1 MSTLRCRLKRAVTAM
16 PGNYF
21 FKNQSKFIHKQN
33 NIFIFS
39 GSSSGSG
46 GSISHSFSVDEIQKM
61 RIKLKSSKSFP
72 NGLLA
77 EQLNEA
83 DETKHQQQST
93 QKQKSM
99 ADNHKADQSTKL
111 LSAQKNNKLIVNHD
125 ECDNSSSGVSSDQEI
140 SNTKTPPPPP
150 TTMQS
155 TKTVTNS
162 IMHSKQGGNC
172 MANATTTIIG
182 GSNDN
187 NNVKEMKPHAGILK
201 TSMHNSSMPNKLSS
215 NNATTSTSMAN
226 VKIVESMNKKS
237 INLPPLS
244 NITKQ
249 ISAAII
255 DDTKNANDDFD
266 DSFDDLASPP
276 SKGFQRH
283 NSLTRKQ
290 AATIAQNRA
299 LYTKS
304 AVSLVQLPPPIE
316 ADNDEHDQ
324 NNYHAAECRKNTRN
338 LIAMKS
344 NNAKMI
350 IPSAALCI
358 EPPLPSMVVGV
369 DDNVLAPPPEFS
381 DTVSNIKASGT
392 TNSNAQTRSVRIVGA
407 VPKRLQSH

>member
-1 MSTLRCRLKRAVTAM
+1 MSTLPCRLKQVVTAM
-16 PGNYF
+16 PGNYLF
-21 FKNQSKFIHKQN
+21 VQCYSKSMLSKCTQSLIKIQ
-33 NIFIFS
+33 FIFS

-46 GSISHSFSVDEIQKM
+46 GSIPHSFSVDEIQKM

-83 DETKHQQQST
+83 DETKHQQQSS
-93 QKQKSM
+93 QKQMSM
-99 ADNHKADQSTKL
+99 ADNHKTDQSSKL
-111 LSAQKNNKLIVNHD
+111 LLAQKNNKLIVNHD

-140 SNTKTPPPPP
+140 SNTKTPP
-150 TTMQS
+150 TTMQPIKSITTS
-155 TKTVTNS
+155 TL
-162 IMHSKQGGNC
+162 HSKQ
-172 MANATTTIIG
+172 ANTIIG
-182 GSNDN
+182 NDN
-187 NNVKEMKPHAGILK
+187 NNVKEMKPHVGILK
-201 TSMHNSSMPNKLSS
+201 TSLNNSSIPHKLSAS
-215 NNATTSTSMAN
+215 TAITSTSASMAN
-226 VKIVESMNKKS
+226 VKIVESVNKKS

-244 NITKQ
+244 NVTKQ

-266 DSFDDLASPP
+266 DSFDDLPSPP

-304 AVSLVQLPPPIE
+304 AVSLLPPPIE
-316 ADNDEHDQ
+316 GDETDQ

-350 IPSAALCI
+350 IPSPISDKNQNDGIGGAMAQDI
-358 EPPLPSMVVGV
+358 
-369 DDNVLAPPPEFS
+369 VLAPPPEFS
-381 DTVSNIKASGT
+381 DTVSNIKAPGT

>member
-1 MSTLRCRLKRAVTAM
+1 MK
-16 PGNYF
+16 
-21 FKNQSKFIHKQN
+21 
-33 NIFIFS
+33 FIFS

-46 GSISHSFSVDEIQKM
+46 GSIPHSFSVDEIQKM

-77 EQLNEA
+77 EQLNET
-83 DETKHQQQST
+83 DETKHQQQSS
-93 QKQKSM
+93 QKQLSGS
-99 ADNHKADQSTKL
+99 DNHKIDQSSKL
-111 LSAQKNNKLIVNHD
+111 LAAQKSNKLIVNHD

-140 SNTKTPPPPP
+140 SNTKTPPP
-150 TTMQS
+150 
-155 TKTVTNS
+155 
-162 IMHSKQGGNC
+162 
-172 MANATTTIIG
+172 TTTIMQPTKSMTNSTLLHSKHGNGGTFMANIG
-182 GSNDN
+182 NDN
-187 NNVKEMKPHAGILK
+187 NNVKDMKPQVGILK
-201 TSMHNSSMPNKLSS
+201 TSLNNSISSNKLLSS
-215 NNATTSTSMAN
+215 NNATTSTSTSMANN
-226 VKIVESMNKKS
+226 VKIVESVNKKS

-244 NITKQ
+244 NVTKQ

-266 DSFDDLASPP
+266 DAFDDLPSPP
-276 SKGFQRH
+276 LKGFQRH

-316 ADNDEHDQ
+316 ADSDETDQ

-350 IPSAALCI
+350 IPSPICDKNQNDGLGGGATRNISINSLTS
-358 EPPLPSMVVGV
+358 PMVVQ
-369 DDNVLAPPPEFS
+369 DIVLAPPPEFS
-381 DTVSNIKASGT
+381 DTVSNIKAPGT

>member
-1 MSTLRCRLKRAVTAM
+1 
-16 PGNYF
+16 
-21 FKNQSKFIHKQN
+21 
-33 NIFIFS
+33 
-39 GSSSGSG
+39 
-46 GSISHSFSVDEIQKM
+46 M

-93 QKQKSM
+93 QKQLLA
-99 ADNHKADQSTKL
+99 ADNPKIDQSSKL

-140 SNTKTPPPPP
+140 SNTKTPP

-155 TKTVTNS
+155 TKSMTNS
-162 IMHSKQGGNC
+162 TLYSKQSGHF
-172 MANATTTIIG
+172 MANAITIIG
-182 GSNDN
+182 NDN
-187 NNVKEMKPHAGILK
+187 NNVKEMKPQAGILK
-201 TSMHNSSMPNKLSS
+201 TSLNNSSISNKLSS
-215 NNATTSTSMAN
+215 NNAITSTSTSMAN
-226 VKIVESMNKKS
+226 VKIVESVNKKS

-249 ISAAII
+249 ISAAVI
-255 DDTKNANDDFD
+255 DDTKNANDDID
-266 DSFDDLASPP
+266 DSFDDLPSPP

-299 LYTKS
+299 LYTKN

-316 ADNDEHDQ
+316 GDNDETDL

-350 IPSAALCI
+350 IPSPISDKNQNDGIGGGMAASQDI
-358 EPPLPSMVVGV
+358 
-369 DDNVLAPPPEFS
+369 VLAPPPEFS
-381 DTVSNIKASGT
+381 DTVSNIKAPGT